1 MATSVPRG
9 GSAQCVSLL
18 IVHSLL
24 FVSDEWCS
32 IGPLIGGAFAVSAA
46 GWRWSFYFNLILVA
60 LTFPP
65 FIFLIPSSK
74 RKRSSQS
81 SLQLIR
87 CLDLVGSILFSSAL
101 FTLIAALSFAGAI
114 HPWSS
119 PRIIGLLC
127 STGILW
133 SSLAVQQAATI
144 FTTKEDRILPIHILS
159 SWEMW
164 NLIFQMSCSIS
175 MLFITIFYTP
185 LNSQFVRGQS
195 ALRSAID
202 LLPFLLT
209 CVTAMLVSGWLIS
222 SVGYYKLWFIA
233 GSGLSLISFSCLY
246 TIEVD
251 TPYGKIYGYLILGGI
266 GTGLYAMN
274 AGAVM
279 SATVA
284 KQDAADAATIFGCV
298 DTICGA
304 IAVAV
309 ANCVFVNRAT
319 DSIQVILPETPR
331 HAVQQAIAGV
341 GASLTNE
348 ASPEV
353 RARILQAARDAI
365 ADVWLQLIVTA
376 AVSFV
381 FSFLLRNKKL
391 KPVTT
396 EIGPVSE
403 AAALPL

>member
-1 MATSVPRG
+1 
-9 GSAQCVSLL
+9 
-18 IVHSLL
+18 
-24 FVSDEWCS
+24 
-32 IGPLIGGAFAVSAA
+32 
-46 GWRWSFYFNLILVA
+46 
-60 LTFPP
+60 
-65 FIFLIPSSK
+65 
-74 RKRSSQS
+74 
-81 SLQLIR
+81 
-87 CLDLVGSILFSSAL
+87 
-101 FTLIAALSFAGAI
+101 
-114 HPWSS
+114 
-119 PRIIGLLC
+119 
-127 STGILW
+127 
-133 SSLAVQQAATI
+133 
-144 FTTKEDRILPIHILS
+144 
-159 SWEMW
+159 
-164 NLIFQMSCSIS
+164 
-175 MLFITIFYTP
+175 MLFIAIFYTP
-185 LNSQFVRGQS
+185 LYSQFVRGQS

-331 HAVQQAIAGV
+331 HVVQQAIAGV

-365 ADVWLQLIVTA
+365 ADV
-376 AVSFV
+376 
-381 FSFLLRNKKL
+381 
-391 KPVTT
+391 
-396 EIGPVSE
+396 
-403 AAALPL
+403 